1 MRSGKSILISLLI
14 TAFVIPGAVSAT
26 DQANYLG
33 QLDKPY
39 KIGVLAKRGPD
50 RCLEKWRLTAEYLSR
65 QIPGCS
71 FTIMPLAHEHIESA
85 VKDSRI
91 DFLLTNP
98 SIYVEMEILYGARR
112 IATLKNLR
120 LGKPVTVFGGI
131 IFTAADRNDINKLDD
146 LRGKTFMAVS
156 EQSLGGWRAA
166 WRELKSKDIDPH
178 KDFADLAFGGTH
190 DAVVYAVRDGR
201 VDAGTVRTNALERM
215 AAEGKIDVSDFHFIH
230 GHEGN
235 HRKYKGGL
243 YCGDTVEDYSF
254 VHSTRLYP
262 EWPFV
267 QLKHIPDNLAEKVA
281 LSLLNMPSDSPAA
294 NAARCAGWTIPNN
307 YQSVRDCLKELKV
320 GPYKDYGKVTLTGV
334 IKQYWPWLITIIIL
348 GVCMAVAIIFI
359 LALNRRMAATQNKL
373 KEEINERKQMER
385 QNRRLAMIAEQ
396 AGEGIAMA
404 DLNGILQF
412 ANASWANMHGY
423 ETVDKMLGKP
433 LSICHTG
440 EQMKTDVIPFNEQV
454 KCNGYHTGEIGHV
467 RKDGTRFT
475 AHMASTVFK
484 DEAGVPVGFIGF
496 ALDIT
501 ERKRVETALQESEKR
516 YRSLVENLPVG
527 LYRNTPGPDGRN
539 LLANP
544 AMIRIF
550 GFDSIEEYSQVKVS
564 DFYVNP
570 GDRAKFSDKLL
581 SAGKFVGEEILL
593 KKKDGTHIWCEVT
606 VHAHHDESGE
616 IDYFDGFMQ
625 DVTARKEA
633 ENAMKMAKQQAEE
646 AKDELEIVNQE
657 LEKSIERANLLAEEA
672 VIANQVKSEFLAN
685 MSHEI
690 RTPMNAIIGFGD
702 ILEDTL
708 LNEEQ
713 LDYVQTIN
721 RSGNALLS
729 IINDVLDFSKI
740 EAGKLLLEEIDF
752 DIEMLV
758 RDVCEIIR
766 PKLTGGDVELLY
778 HIDDNVP
785 GLLKGDPGR
794 LRQVLI
800 NLMGNA
806 SKFTKS
812 GEIELS
818 VKMVEQQSDK
828 LTIGFAVRD
837 TGIGIPKDKQDQ
849 IFAAF
854 QQADGSTTRKYGGTG
869 LGLSISKSIIE
880 NMRGRIWLESKPGK
894 GSTFFFNVSL
904 AEATGRPKTPDIVTA
919 KSVDENLEYSAHI
932 LLAEDDRVNQKLAM
946 ALLTKAGHTVDI
958 AENGRQALKKVKA
971 CDYDLVFMDVQM
983 PIMDGLEAT
992 IAIRKAG
999 FRELPIVAMTAN
1011 AFQSD
1016 KDQCLEAGMDEFLS
1030 KPIKRDELLEQ
1041 IQKFV
1046 LGRPRTNPLIALSS
1060 Q

>member
-1 MRSGKSILISLLI
+1 MRSGKFILISLLI
-14 TAFVIPGAVSAT
+14 TGFVIPGAVSAT
-26 DQANYLG
+26 DQPDHLD
-33 QLDKPY
+33 QQDKPY
-39 KIGVLAKRGPD
+39 KIGVLAKRGFD
-50 RCLEKWRLTAEYLSR
+50 RCLKKWCPTAEYLSR

-71 FTIMPLAHEHIESA
+71 FAIVPLAYGQVAPA

-91 DFLLTNP
+91 DFLLANS
-98 SIYVEMEILYGARR
+98 SIYVEMEILYGACR

-120 LGKPVTVFGGI
+120 SGEPVTLFGGV
-131 IFTAADRNDINKLDD
+131 IFTTADRSYINKLDD

-156 EQSLGGWRAA
+156 ERSLGGWMAA
-166 WRELKSKDIDPH
+166 WRELKSKGIDPY
-178 KDFADLAFGGTH
+178 KDFADLSFGGTH

-201 VDAGTVRTNALERM
+201 ADAGIVRTDTLERM
-215 AAEGKIDVSDFHFIH
+215 AAEGKIDISDFHFIH
-230 GHEGN
+230 DHEGD
-235 HRKYKGGL
+235 HSEYKGGL
-243 YCGDTVEDYSF
+243 YSGDIFEDYSF
-254 VHSTRLYP
+254 IHSTRLYP
-262 EWPFV
+262 EWPFAE
-267 QLKHIPDNLAEKVA
+267 LKHVPDRLAEKVA
-281 LSLLNMPSDSPAA
+281 LALLNMPSDNAAA
-294 NAARCAGWTIPNN
+294 NAAHCVGWTIPNH

-320 GPYKDYGKVTLTGV
+320 GPYKDYGKVTLSGV
-334 IKQYWPWLITIIIL
+334 VRQYWPWLITITAL
-348 GVCMAVAIIFI
+348 GVCMVAAIIFI
-359 LALNRRMAATQNKL
+359 LALNRRMAAAQKKL
-373 KEEINERKQMER
+373 KHEIAERKQVER
-385 QNRRLAMIAEQ
+385 KNRRLAMIAEQ
-396 AGEGIAMA
+396 AGEGIAVA

-412 ANASWANMHGY
+412 INASWVNMHGY
-423 ETVDKMLGKP
+423 ETADEMLGKH
-433 LSICHTG
+433 LSIFHTD

-454 KCNGYHTGEIGHV
+454 KRNGYHAGEVGHV
-467 RKDGTRFT
+467 RKDGTQFPT
-475 AHMASTVFK
+475 QMASTIFK
-484 DEAGVPVGFIGF
+484 DEAGIPVGFIGF

-501 ERKRVETALQESEKR
+501 ERKLAENALQESEKR
-516 YRSLVENLPVG
+516 HRSLVEDLPVG
-527 LYRNTPGPDGRN
+527 LYRNTPGTIGRN

-550 GFDSIEEYSQVKVS
+550 GFDSIEEYFQVKVC
-564 DFYVNP
+564 DLHMNP
-570 GDRAKFSDKLL
+570 NERKEFSDKII
-581 SAGKFVGEEILL
+581 ANGKLVGEELLL
-593 KKKDGTHIWCEVT
+593 KKKDGTHIWCEAT
-606 VHAHHDESGE
+606 VHAHRDESGE
-616 IDYFDGFMQ
+616 VDYFDGFMQ
-625 DVTARKEA
+625 DITARKEA
-633 ENAMKMAKQQAEE
+633 ENAMVLAKQQAEE
-646 AKDELEIVNQE
+646 AKGKLEIVNQE
-657 LEKSIERANLLAEEA
+657 LEESIERANLLAQEA
-672 VIANQVKSEFLAN
+672 VIGNQVKSEFLAN

-702 ILEDTL
+702 ILEDTGL
-708 LNEEQ
+708 DEEQ
-713 LDYVQTIN
+713 LDCVQTIN
-721 RSGNALLS
+721 RSASALLS
-729 IINDVLDFSKI
+729 IINDVLDYSKI
-740 EAGKLLLEEIDF
+740 EAGKLLLDEIDF

-778 HIDDNVP
+778 HIDDDVP

-818 VKMVEQQSDK
+818 VKMEQQQSDK
-828 LTIGFAVRD
+828 LTIEFAVRD
-837 TGIGIPKDKQDQ
+837 TGIGIPKDKQDR
-849 IFAAF
+849 IFSAF

-880 NMRGRIWLESKPGK
+880 NMRGRIWLKSKPGS

-904 AEATGRPKTPDIVTA
+904 AEVTGRPETPDIVAA
-919 KSVDENLEYSAHI
+919 KSVDENTKQSAHI

-992 IAIRKAG
+992 MAIRKAG
-999 FRELPIVAMTAN
+999 FGELPIIAMTAN

-1030 KPIKRDELLEQ
+1030 KPIKRNEVLMQ

-1046 LGRPRTNPLIALSS
+1046 LPRIKGVKSLFLV
-1060 Q
+1060 